1 MGDDHHTMKRD
12 GASCVPNIGLRERR
26 KRMASAVVGLA
37 IGACLGV
44 ALIAFGTS
52 RLSRLWLFLPF
63 WIGALG
69 YFQAREK
76 T

>member
-1 MGDDHHTMKRD
+1 MDDDHHTMNGD
-12 GASCVPNIGLRERR
+12 GASCVPNIGVRERR

-44 ALIAFGTS
+44 VLIAYGAS
-52 RLSRLWLFLPF
+52 RLSRLWLFLPL